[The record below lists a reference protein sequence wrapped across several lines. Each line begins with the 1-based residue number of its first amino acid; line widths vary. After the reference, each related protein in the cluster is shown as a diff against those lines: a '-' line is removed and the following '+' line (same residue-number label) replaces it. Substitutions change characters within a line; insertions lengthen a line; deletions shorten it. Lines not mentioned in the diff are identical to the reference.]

1 MAKNTSILLG
11 DYYESFIAEKIKS
24 GRFSSASEIIR
35 TALRDFE
42 HEEIKRQE
50 LIEALKLGEESGYVN
65 DFNPDEYLKKLKEK
79 HIAKR

>member
-11 DYYESFIAEKIKS
+11 DYYENFIAEKIKS

-42 HEEIKRQE
+42 QEEFRKE
-50 LIEALKLGEESGYVN
+50 KLIEALKLGEESGLVT
-65 DFNPDEYLKKLKEK
+65 DFNPDEFLKQLKEK
-79 HIAKR
+79 HLAK